1 MRMRSHL
8 RLALAASA
16 LLAAAAPS
24 AAQAQRSHFGAFGGD
39 VLPPGSSLL
48 HAQFGW
54 PGISATFL
62 HGASPRASLGGRF
75 TFNYGL
81 EGRVGGIDLGI
92 KLQGLIRLGLID
104 NGRVNLGIDLAP
116 GLALYFPGGG
126 AFTEV
131 GLALPVAF
139 VLGIPLGDE
148 LALHAALEVPML
160 AVFTGYQTF
169 YVPIY
174 LGGGLEYSLD
184 KNLFLTLALQMGPM
198 IDGRQGRPF
207 FGMEALFG
215 LAFRL

>member
-1 MRMRSHL
+1 MRSHL
-8 RLALAASA
+8 RLALAAAA
-16 LLAAAAPS
+16 LLGAAAPS
-24 AAQAQRSHFGAFGGD
+24 IAHAQRSSFSAFGGTP
-39 VLPPGSSLL
+39 LPQGSSLL

-62 HGASPRASLGGRF
+62 HGATPKASLGGRF

-92 KLQGLIRLGLID
+92 KFQGLIRLGLID
-104 NGRVNLGIDLAP
+104 NGRVNLGIDLSP

-139 VLGIPLGDE
+139 VLGIPLSDA
-148 LALHAALEVPML
+148 LALHVAVEMPML
-160 AVFTGYQTF
+160 ATFTGYQTF

-174 LGGGLEYSLD
+174 MGGGLGYSLD
-184 KNLFLTLALQMGPM
+184 KNLLLTLELQMGPM
-198 IDGRQGRPF
+198 IDARQSRPY